1 MAVNFKMKGEIL
13 FNYLFIEK
21 NSLFDLVF
29 KLNIA
34 KKVYFQWPMLE
45 EIRMVN
51 EIDVFFLENK

>member
-1 MAVNFKMKGEIL
+1 MAVNLKMKGEIL

-29 KLNIA
+29 NLNIA

>member
-1 MAVNFKMKGEIL
+1 LKMKGEIL

-29 KLNIA
+29 NLNIA